1 MPKNVLKSTSGV
13 REIDVG
19 PVMLIWFIEEEP
31 VSNYFFLVVFLA
43 EFYFAES
50 ERRCKTDLVQFFK
63 GRF

>member
-1 MPKNVLKSTSGV
+1 M